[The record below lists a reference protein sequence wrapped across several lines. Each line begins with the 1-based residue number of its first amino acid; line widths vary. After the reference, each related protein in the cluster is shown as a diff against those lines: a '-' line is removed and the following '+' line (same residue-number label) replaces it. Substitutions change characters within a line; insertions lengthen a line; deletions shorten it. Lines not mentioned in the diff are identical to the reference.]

1 MLLNGFELHVY
12 NRSQLYSRLEH
23 LFGLEPSIVPSG
35 LEPYWQDSGGE
46 GDTQTPIEK
55 HDTITVP
62 KYEWRDLIPVIKAEI
77 STGRV
82 VFGNRLLPTTL
93 SVNFEEAHIIYTT
106 KPAPSRLDQFTHI
119 TKCKAENFK
128 VILAPSPKYTG
139 LSDEPPRYMGEGFVV
154 FQSNFVDLYYYQDE
168 AGFVTAEPEMVE
180 LADGDVVQRST
191 APLWGL
197 DIKCGKGTDFSYG
210 PWADRQRE
218 HLYKFF
224 FPQDFQTLEV
234 TKQAKVGE
242 RRFCESFDIRLS
254 TLAEAT
260 IDILFS
266 KEKETNAIHM
276 NVGQGSY
283 LEVTIP
289 MRITEDGYISR
300 INGQLL
306 HLEASTSLQY
316 RSLVESE
323 TLEFDVQV
331 KYPRMWND
339 HQNWTCILTGCKAT
353 VHLIYA
359 HKHFFHA
366 LMEDWASKSRPD
378 ILHFV
383 PYTWHFS
390 LILKEFELITVVNEY
405 NWIDCSSQH
414 QENTYLAVSGD
425 QFELSFDLP
434 FIEYLPPTVG
444 LKFWI
449 QGESV
454 DMCMYLPEVNTN
466 RDIILMLER
475 CSKLTCRN
483 GSPVVQDNNTKKW
496 RNMAKTS
503 AGWVDCWSVP
513 IVALSIRYIYHP
525 SPPCCHS
532 GLDLDI
538 TTPEKEEILLSPI
551 RPNGSQNRKKRSYS
565 QCLEFDPMS
574 MNPDTVHLE
583 LEIGPSVLKLYGSL
597 LRNLINLKENY
608 FGENQKFFE
617 FDSPI
622 ITPDQVQSSTTD
634 ECDNKE
640 FDPRVYRPLEVTVSV
655 TMHDIQGHI
664 MKCCSET
671 DPPCPSL
678 YLERFSFEMHKTY
691 EETVL
696 QLLLSPLILS
706 TVDTVARPD
715 CHAHLKDGHVAV
727 SSLQVRGHAMFSGV
741 DRPLGSE
748 TLEYAW
754 LIEVLVGD
762 ITGRITVPQM
772 YHTVTGL
779 ELFVFQVQQVDCD
792 LQPPYAFKLC
802 QHDIP
807 QPNCSHTTASLVC
820 PCPDDIKYRM
830 TRLSVDALDIC
841 IVESGTAI
849 EIEIF
854 PLRLATCNL
863 HGGDTL
869 SGLSMLL
876 QHVQFKQYAKISSNL
891 VCSSVYSIVS
901 HGLGSQQNS
910 SSELW
915 LEVGGFS
922 FGPVYVDAASSQLKK
937 DEVIQQDKFLKIHD
951 AKRKKLWFLWPLDA
965 LTITQSVNGKC
976 GCVGGCA
983 FFGSNRNG
991 VYFFCVNNHHE
1002 DVVSAR
1008 YQIGTDNYLGYGE
1021 SLLHRGHF
1029 VFDAPE
1035 NAPILKTGYSPSH
1048 SEKSFIAT
1056 DSSNAL
1062 SSSKV
1067 NDTIL
1072 SRSSDTDSQF
1082 VPRGHS
1088 AFSESFLD
1096 DKISFFSHNKITN
1109 ENHLENAQCDTSIT
1123 SFSREHRH
1131 SQVRCIKRQFSSPT
1145 HMSMPSSSSVLS
1157 SFQISMA
1164 QSAPVSGKHERKMM
1178 VKNDDWKNTFESSV
1192 SSAPVREGSVSP
1204 GLSQNRYSSRISLNT
1219 CPNGRGENNGSR
1231 HSLANIASRS
1241 YSPRSV
1247 RRAASTESTHST
1259 ESYFSAD
1266 EDAISSLENGDS
1278 VTLDESHSEEE
1289 KRHVIIKNG
1298 TNSVDRKISATRR
1311 SLHDIQETPSQQ
1323 SSDSDLHV
1331 TVLQRTPSCGNHHDP
1346 SDSNSISSTSFLS
1359 AMSSQEDIAL
1369 VDLHNQMDKPIIE
1382 SPLLM
1387 SCYMAH
1393 MTQLQCYQWVQP
1405 PPLPQ
1410 FMHQS
1415 GSHHSG
1421 HCRDFIF
1428 NRMHSA
1434 WKPKFVPLTEG
1445 YTSIHMVDKS
1455 KVPGYRQKYCHV
1467 QKSVSTHSE
1476 EEFQPGLF
1484 HPEMKK
1490 DDCIGGDYSS
1500 KNSSKVVLVIKL
1512 SGDVHFMISPLFV
1525 ESLRSFIDVLTPTLV
1540 QLHPLTIVNHLHV
1553 MCSHEVQKNNQLKK
1567 EKILH
1572 LSQLRAQIIEKYK
1585 KRNINEKNINGSSEN
1600 LGNNY
1605 EETRT
1610 TQTRTLIKV
1619 NKVNISIMQASIVE
1633 EVIAFSALDNLKDL
1647 TCVSLLSICVDN
1659 TLIQLSHSCQAKK
1672 VIQTFTDYCSD
1683 NIARSK
1689 MNERSSK
1696 KAKTDSLPTEL
1707 LTVET
1712 SETQQEETV
1721 LSASVTCIHCQLRRL
1736 KNNSSILKEAMLTVI
1751 PYYRSKVEFT
1761 FENCSFLGRQLSKQN
1776 EKQDTFM
1783 DSDWNQYLDEEK
1795 LGFIM
1800 FECGLEDIGVKF
1812 VKRWGYNS
1820 LPAIEGEEK
1829 KHVPKIPKENKLST
1843 RKMYT
1848 TNEQPSP
1855 SRHSF
1860 KSGNCDDH
1868 WDTKMSFPSCV
1879 SECGSYSSS
1888 DGSKSNIH
1896 HQNLKG
1902 DASSFIIELKTVWFN
1917 FAAPPRTP
1925 NTRKIDFTRLDWHLL
1940 STATPSINA
1949 WLKPSDRLLVSVRKM
1964 AKETAQRSAA
1974 AMACLMAEAL
1984 EVQSIHMP
1992 IKSKYLSVKLSPLA
2006 KTLQEDPSCQLLMVL
2021 RRYLKQV
2028 NLEAVEENLSPEYIP
2043 QIKTLYRGLIA
2054 LSRQWKNVLYMPFL
2068 VEQNIRFRKNMRPLN
2083 LSFSAPKIDAMLS
2096 NNEENDKLSLD
2107 ECEVTDETTNLLIA
2121 EGGSL
2126 TVAQGQKVVP
2136 SQGTPPIKSYS
2147 SPDTGSRSSSS
2158 QQEITEEAVSSGSG
2172 PHKSRR
2178 KLPSYPPRTSRAS
2191 VAFPLLG
2198 GPLDSPGRYAGGMNS
2213 KTNGF
2218 VLQQYGV
2225 NAISKLKRNDSRH
2238 SLKSTT
2244 WSLSSIEPNLQSS
2257 VFGTSQKGLVNGDMD
2272 QVDEDLYNW
2281 MARQQDY
2288 IRSTNNQKRIE
2299 RAQME
2304 SKKSTFATEN
2314 SFETEMPKS
2323 IAAAVNFA
2331 PLSIQLADAHVIF
2344 QPFLNSIGVPNQ
2356 THHTSF
2362 SAIFGPKI
2370 SVSTAVEMLKI
2381 DIVESEYQSNAR
2393 QKKKTNRKQSNMHG
2407 KFFIDTSMD
2416 TPTFICDK
2424 FSLEMELR
2432 ETLHHKAE
2440 SISNDILITAPALM
2454 FMTNDSRHSTV
2465 INFTVDINFVA
2476 QQVNMPL
2483 LRLLHQFSTM
2493 YENIKETRLELKANR
2508 LSSFK
2513 ESVKNDKKGF
2523 SPSESQTGSY
2533 RLNSPRPP
2541 PAKFN
2546 TPTPT
2551 PTKSSSVGVAS
2562 LTAGIRRP
2570 HTLSQR
2576 LRAST
2581 KGYTNLQEMT
2591 SKEERSSSPLS
2602 FTLSE
2607 SVAIDIPDTCSA
2619 PASEHTLLGEI
2630 KDLHPRCWRTMFY
2643 LLDLYDTMP
2652 EPKTV
2657 NERCSAVHLPQDRK
2671 SPDISDEYK
2680 GNGKYEPLKEQ
2691 HVDIDAP
2698 DNTNTVKPEK
2708 TTSPVIHKDHLKGF
2722 TKALIVRD
2730 WTPLI
2735 VFGVA
2740 TVHKTRLLAMLSGLK
2755 LEGELNGFHSSL
2767 THKERVRGTT
2777 RKWSESSL
2785 AGQLG
2790 QAMVVVLEGV
2800 PPNQQTVVKMTVGK
2814 SQALYSSQ
2822 NKKGKDRNSA
2832 LLTIGPINIDI
2843 PQHPVVLHGMMTRS
2857 SRQLSTTLQELRA
2870 TRQPLRTS
2878 RQIDEYSASAAN
2890 HSPQPPWDTP
2900 QNRLPDHGHELIRPI
2915 IIQFSIILDSLTI
2928 GAAVLPSLRAQY
2940 QMGQVTSMGVT
2951 GSKAKFTVDLPQH
2964 TLSFNTKIQPSEGN
2978 MPSSASVDL
2987 PLVHISAEYI
2997 QDPTSANTA
3006 TNKLESFT
3014 DGVVLCQGSYLS
3026 ALAEIGSFEH
3036 SLTTDLL
3043 NHLVLVQKVF
3053 MKEVNEVVQ
3062 KMSGADKP
3070 VPLWG
3075 EQDKPS
3081 HMRPRRLLFSLLLR
3095 LKGIQITATTPT
3107 SSAVRLETGVVEL
3120 QLSNRVQNMSSSGPY
3135 TGSYMKLFG
3144 KAQVDV
3150 NLALGQL
3157 IKNALFEEAEPEF
3170 QQFAYFKTRICMRNA
3185 LQDEMI
3191 SSQSEDKE
3199 AVLIT
3204 LNRPLMYIQ
3213 PIALDKA
3220 VLVWLNYK
3228 NAYEYWNEQRA
3239 SLNKEVLTATQQVF
3253 ERVPQISQLSSQAL
3267 GTLFL
3272 QLTVDDMGICLPLNP
3287 YAGKKEGYK
3296 KNVSSKMYDTELK
3309 AAVVVTLES
3318 TRISACSCGSLVSK
3332 AKFTGLC
3339 IRFAD
3344 DFETSLDD
3352 WKPDPTD
3359 SNIMNLCVVSEG
3371 TYEICSRTIAPQ
3383 GLNNAK
3389 WILNVQWQMEG
3400 VDIHLDTNIGKQL
3413 STLFKTLTAITGV
3426 EDEGD
3431 GMDYPDVGVDESTRH
3446 GPSVQEPVIARKG
3459 STFVETLPP
3468 LFLDP
3473 SLDAKKRSRLIE
3485 KEMNEQ
3491 AKIINDLRLLGASQ
3505 STIEQ
3510 EVRRLHELET
3520 AVFNDFRRDVIKKL
3534 RRQSVKATSFKDKLG
3549 LGTRSAAG
3557 PLQSMSLF
3565 FPDTEENAEVGMS
3578 EIIQTPSSKDS
3589 SPSHAHTRTGSL
3601 DMSDLPNLT
3610 LPEKSVH
3617 RELSLDSVF
3626 TSSAAADLGYSETPT
3641 PSHNQECNGNTYKL
3655 EHSPCP
3661 ADHTTS
3667 SESPASSSA
3676 DAVLENTMKADTI
3689 DSKRLNDQQ
3698 KTGHTTPGG
3707 ASSGV
3712 SSFKQPPSE
3721 PNVDFELDVK
3731 VFFNSGKCVLHT
3743 KDFNKEEEFLK
3754 RSMRKERSFSGGGFD
3769 LSSPSHTKKRHGS
3782 GMRNNMSASRLR
3794 YVQTAPTNQVADF
3807 TIFLIPG
3814 LDVKVHYNSK
3824 TVSGDSPITSINGSS
3839 KYCSEAET
3847 GGFDSFSGRS
3857 SFLAVDPSQMS
3868 SCSLRKAR
3876 IKKACLFAWVTL
3888 QSIPEEAVVSPHIL
3902 DFLEQALEPIPIQ
3915 LTKTAPVLETN
3926 KIEDEGAS
3934 LVTPSQYA
3942 YASFPV
3948 DVIVYF
3954 LFSSKRAEDDLYAT
3968 AVQDAG
3974 STKSK
3979 GGFLKDGGNR
3989 TIFESA
3995 SVCQTAVGGLSMTGC
4010 LADFSLYIFHP
4021 YGGAKKAGSTKE
4033 GETSPLST
4041 SERKDSLSLQVEF
4054 VKVNISRSRKINF
4067 SMEPVM
4073 NFQKLGRAFDSGG
4086 ALIRFSAICDI
4097 GSASFKYDMRR
4108 LTEIL
4113 AFPKAWYRR
4122 SIARR
4127 MFLGDQSTG
4136 ALYSDQED
4144 SVETSS
4150 SSGTMSPSISKADY
4164 IAFSSPVNVQSST
4177 SGLTT
4182 STASESAPLSSTS
4195 ARPSHNIKNIITSEN
4210 IKESMKPMRPLISN
4224 HGHRDR
4230 LWLNLDRN
4238 VQESKRGVDIRSP
4251 SKSGSSSYD
4260 ESKDSASSEH
4270 SSPLHSSRHNSSWET
4285 LVLFAVNLSRLN
4297 VHMNMGNVMGNT
4309 TWLTRDFKSQGR
4321 LSIGSS
4327 GHKNLFLSIGLE
4339 GSTLDSK
4346 GGIVGGTIELSR
4358 IDTCMHLKEEWGQE
4372 PDHTVA
4378 LKLGALESRLDYM
4391 GTSVL
4396 MGRVSSLD
4404 ITLKDEWRVSTVL
4417 NQDHISS
4424 HPTKRPALIFVN
4436 GELSWDQLQLLISKS
4451 TTPDLIKMYSK
4462 LEEFFSQ
4469 QFHSSKRVFSSLQP
4483 RLQRHSL
4490 KNRSRKSKSSE
4501 ETEAKHHRHWQKVLS
4516 MVSGLQ
4522 LSTMTSALPDM
4533 GTILGGTMDLHGYNI
4548 SLACFHGINFR
4559 SKAWAIFSMRKPTI
4573 SFATEAQDVVKD
4585 DGSVATHIVQNLSYA
4600 LGNSSTE
4607 TAQHAS
4613 MATVCRISR
4622 NVLFPP
4628 QFRSMHEW
4636 FHYAFATSELD
4647 DVGRFPVLEHDRE
4660 STSENRRVSMPS
4672 KGPEFNHNMEVIF
4685 ALPSMQLHLKT
4696 EHLQPAKPISTGGP
4710 KPTVECSFVTE
4721 FDDHIFVAVDAE
4733 AFFFLHDLITSYIK
4747 EKEISTFG
4755 KSHSPD
4761 SDRKLKMADPTD
4773 SLQKDWRSYQCHT
4786 WHLEPTVRLLSWA
4799 GKGIEPYGV
4808 DYILQKLGFAHA
4820 RVTIPKWMQRGCMD
4834 PLDKIL
4840 AVVMEKMI
4848 SAVRDDKD
4856 DGGVNVKKL

>member
-1 MLLNGFELHVY
+1 MSSPTFRFDLLSTSTFTPLTSHLPVSTWNNTAPLKNIPLDSNLAWLLCALVMAMSWVIYITYYNSRVIGFIVTKILNHFMKYGYVKVGSLSISVLSGKIMFRDVAYITEDCTWRAQDGWIIFRWWYPYVRKEISEDLSHSDTRLSILLNGFEYHLY

-23 LFGLEPSIVPSG
+23 LFGLDPSVIPSG
-35 LEPYWQDSGGE
+35 SEPYWQDSGGE
-46 GDTQTPIEK
+46 GDTQTPVDKNEENE
-55 HDTITVP
+55 VP

-77 STGRV
+77 STGRL

-93 SVNFEEAHIIYTT
+93 SVNFEEAHILYTT
-106 KPAPSRLDQFTHI
+106 KPASSRLDNFTHI
-119 TKCKAENFK
+119 AKCKAENFK
-128 VILAPSPKYTG
+128 IILAPSPKYTG

-168 AGFVTAEPEMVE
+168 AGLVTAEPEMIE

-224 FPQDFQTLEV
+224 FPQDYQPLV
-234 TKQAKVGE
+234 PTKESAVGE
-242 RRFCESFDIRLS
+242 KRFCESFDIRLN

-266 KEKETNAIHM
+266 KEKETNAVHM

-289 MRITEDGYISR
+289 MRINNDGYSTK

-306 HLEASTSLQY
+306 HLEASTSLQF

-323 TLEFDVQV
+323 TLEFDIWI
-331 KYPRMWND
+331 KYPKIWND
-339 HQNWTCILTGCKAT
+339 HQMWNCSLTGCKTT

-366 LMEDWASKSRPD
+366 LMEDWASKLRPD

-383 PYTWHFS
+383 PYTWHFG
-390 LILKEFELITVVNEY
+390 LILKDFELVTVVNEY

-414 QENTYLAVSGD
+414 QENAYLAVSGD

-434 FIEYLPPTVG
+434 FIEYLPPTIS

-449 QGESV
+449 QGESC
-454 DMCMYLPEVNTN
+454 DMVFYLPEVNSN
-466 RDIILMLER
+466 RDIILMLEK
-475 CSKLTCRN
+475 CAKLTGRD
-483 GSPVVQDNNTKKW
+483 GSPSLQDNSPKRW
-496 RNMAKTS
+496 RNMAKPS

-513 IVALSIRYIYHP
+513 IVALSIGYIYHP
-525 SPPCCHS
+525 TPPCGASC
-532 GLDLDI
+532 LDLNI

-551 RPNGSQNRKKRSYS
+551 RPNGSQNRKKKMCNSS
-565 QCLEFDPMS
+565 EFDPTS
-574 MNPDTVHLE
+574 LAPDIVHLE

-597 LRNLINLKENY
+597 LRHLIHLKENY

-617 FDSPI
+617 FDAPI
-622 ITPDQVQSSTTD
+622 ITPNQVSTAAPN
-634 ECDNKE
+634 EKDNYE
-640 FDPRVYRPLEVTVSV
+640 FDPRQFRPLDITVSV
-655 TMHDIQGHI
+655 IMHDIQGHI
-664 MKCCSET
+664 MKCCNDN

-678 YLERFSFEMHKTY
+678 YLERFAFEMFKTY
-691 EETVL
+691 EETKL
-696 QLLLSPLILS
+696 QLLLSPLVLS
-706 TVDTVARPD
+706 TVDTAVRPD
-715 CHAHLKDGHVAV
+715 CHSHLKDGHVV
-727 SSLQVRGHAMFSGV
+727 LSTLQVRGNAMFSGV
-741 DRPLGSE
+741 DRPLESE

-754 LIEVLVGD
+754 LVEVLIGD
-762 ITGRITVPQM
+762 VTGRLTIPQV
-772 YHTVTGL
+772 YHTVTGF
-779 ELFVFQVQQVDCD
+779 ELFVFQVQQSDCD
-792 LQPPYAFKLC
+792 LQPPHAFKLC

-807 QPNCSHTTASLVC
+807 QSNCTHTTTTLVC
-820 PCPDDIKYRM
+820 PSPDDIKYRM
-830 TRLSVDALDIC
+830 TRLSIDAIDLC

-849 EIEIF
+849 EIEVF

-863 HGGDTL
+863 HGNDTV

-876 QHVQFKQYAKISSNL
+876 QSVHFKQYAKISSNL
-891 VCSSVYSIVS
+891 VCSSAYNIVS
-901 HGLGSQQNS
+901 HGIMSQQNS
-910 SSELW
+910 ASDIW

-922 FGPVYVDAASSQLKK
+922 FGPMFIDSATSQMKRNDDTQQENFLRVHDNKK
-937 DEVIQQDKFLKIHD
+937 
-951 AKRKKLWFLWPLDA
+951 KKLWFLWPIDVSPIPQA
-965 LTITQSVNGKC
+965 SHGKC
-976 GCVGGCA
+976 GCVGGCS
-983 FFGSNRNG
+983 FFGSNKNG
-991 VYFFCVNNHHE
+991 IYFFNINNHLE
-1002 DVVSAR
+1002 DISAVSAK
-1008 YQIGTDNYLGYGE
+1008 YQISFDNNLGYGE

-1035 NAPILKTGYSPSH
+1035 NLPNFPYSSSH
-1048 SEKSFIAT
+1048 SEKSVIITENSHAHSRT
-1056 DSSNAL
+1056 KL
-1062 SSSKV
+1062 
-1067 NDTIL
+1067 NDTTF
-1072 SRSSDTDSQF
+1072 SKSSDNDSHF
-1082 VPRGHS
+1082 INRGYS
-1088 AFSESFLD
+1088 AFSESYLD
-1096 DKISFFSHNKITN
+1096 DKISFFNHSRLVNDTN
-1109 ENHLENAQCDTSIT
+1109 TDSMLYDSSIPSLPREQRYNH
-1123 SFSREHRH
+1123 
-1131 SQVRCIKRQFSSPT
+1131 VRCIKRQFSSPT
-1145 HMSMPSSSSVLS
+1145 HVSMPSSSSVLS
-1157 SFQISMA
+1157 SYQISMA
-1164 QSAPVSGKHERKMM
+1164 QSAPVAGKLDRKPTM
-1178 VKNDDWKNTFESSV
+1178 KGDDWKSILESNINPISLV
-1192 SSAPVREGSVSP
+1192 KEESISP
-1204 GLSQNRYSSRISLNT
+1204 GLSQNKYSSRISLNIS
-1219 CPNGRGENNGSR
+1219 PNGRGENNGSR
-1231 HSLANIASRS
+1231 HSLASIAARS

-1266 EDAISSLENGDS
+1266 EDGESSAETGDNP
-1278 VTLDESHSEEE
+1278 DEFHVDEE
-1289 KRHVIIKNG
+1289 KRHVTLKNG
-1298 TNSVDRKISATRR
+1298 TNSIDRKVATARR

-1323 SSDSDLHV
+1323 SSDSDLHI

-1393 MTQLQCYQWVQP
+1393 MTQLQCLQWFQQ
-1405 PPLPQ
+1405 PPLPHLVSQ
-1410 FMHQS
+1410 FD
-1415 GSHHSG
+1415 GHHNG
-1421 HCRDFIF
+1421 HNKDFIF
-1428 NRMHSA
+1428 HRTHSA

-1445 YTSIHMVDKS
+1445 FTSIHMVHKNRTS
-1455 KVPGYRQKYCHV
+1455 SHRHKFQYA
-1467 QKSVSTHSE
+1467 QKSMSTHSDD
-1476 EEFQPGLF
+1476 EFKPGLI
-1484 HPEMKK
+1484 HQELKK
-1490 DDCIGGDYSS
+1490 DEYNSGDHSTKIAS
-1500 KNSSKVVLVIKL
+1500 KIVFVIKL
-1512 SGDVHFMISPLFV
+1512 SGDVHFKISPLLV
-1525 ESLRSFIDVLTPTLV
+1525 ESLKSFIDVLTPTLA

-1553 MCSHEVQKNNQLKK
+1553 MCSHEVQKSNQLKK
-1567 EKILH
+1567 EKVLH

-1585 KRNINEKNINGSSEN
+1585 KRNISNSEKINDGSSEN

-1605 EETRT
+1605 EETRNT
-1610 TQTRTLIKV
+1610 HTKALIKIAKINV
-1619 NKVNISIMQASIVE
+1619 SIMQASIVE

-1647 TCVSLLSICVDN
+1647 TCVSLLSICIDN
-1659 TLIQLSHSCQAKK
+1659 TSIQLSHSCQAKK
-1672 VIQTFTDYCSD
+1672 VIQTFTDYCNGSV
-1683 NIARSK
+1683 ARTK
-1689 MNERSSK
+1689 INERSSK

-1712 SETQQEETV
+1712 SETQQEETI
-1721 LSASVTCIHCQLRRL
+1721 LSASVMCIHCQLRRL

-1751 PYYRSKVEFT
+1751 PYHRSKVEFT
-1761 FENCSFLGRQLSKQN
+1761 FENHFFGRQLSKQSD
-1776 EKQDTFM
+1776 KQDAFM
-1783 DSDWNQYLDEEK
+1783 DVEWNQYLDEEK
-1795 LGFIM
+1795 MGFIM

-1812 VKRWGYNS
+1812 IKRWGYDSFNCVDVDERK
-1820 LPAIEGEEK
+1820 PMVE
-1829 KHVPKIPKENKLST
+1829 PKNENKSN
-1843 RKMYT
+1843 KK
-1848 TNEQPSP
+1848 PSSERPP
-1855 SRHSF
+1855 SKQCH
-1860 KSGNCDDH
+1860 KQCKCEDN
-1868 WDTKMSFPSCV
+1868 WDAKVSFPSCV
-1879 SECGSYSSS
+1879 SECGSYSSMYDSRS
-1888 DGSKSNIH
+1888 DLNN
-1896 HQNLKG
+1896 QNLKG
-1902 DASSFIIELKTVWFN
+1902 DASSFITELKTVWFN

-1949 WLKPSDRLLVSVRKM
+1949 WLKPSDRLLVSAKKM
-1964 AKETAQRSAA
+1964 AKEAGQRSAA
-1974 AMACLMAEAL
+1974 IMACLMAEAL

-1992 IKSKYLSVKLSPLA
+1992 VKSKYLAFKLTPLA

-2028 NLEAVEENLSPEYIP
+2028 DLVNVEENVVADYIP
-2043 QIKTLYRGLIA
+2043 PIKTVYRGLIS

-2096 NNEENDKLSLD
+2096 SNDDADKLSLD

-2126 TVAQGQKVVP
+2126 TLGQ
-2136 SQGTPPIKSYS
+2136 SQKAMPTQSSPPNKSYS
-2147 SPDTGSRSSSS
+2147 SRDTGSRSSSS
-2158 QQEITEEAVSSGSG
+2158 QQEVTEEAVSSGSG
-2172 PHKSRR
+2172 AQKARR

-2198 GPLDSPGRYAGGMNS
+2198 GPLDSPGRYAGGMNGKS
-2213 KTNGF
+2213 NGF
-2218 VLQQYGV
+2218 VLQQYGL
-2225 NAISKLKRNDSRH
+2225 NAISKLKRSDSRH

-2257 VFGTSQKGLVNGDMD
+2257 VFGTPQKTLGNGDID

-2281 MARQQDY
+2281 MARQQEY
-2288 IRSTNNQKRIE
+2288 IRNTNNQKRIE
-2299 RAQME
+2299 RAQLE
-2304 SKKSTFATEN
+2304 SKKSTFATDN

-2323 IAAAVNFA
+2323 IVAAVNFA

-2344 QPFLNSIGVPNQ
+2344 HPLLNSIGVPNQ
-2356 THHTSF
+2356 ALHTSF
-2362 SAIFGPKI
+2362 SIAFGPKI
-2370 SVSTAVEMLKI
+2370 SVSATVEMLKI
-2381 DIVESEYQSNAR
+2381 DIVESEYHSNVR
-2393 QKKKTNRKQSNMHG
+2393 QKKKSNRKQSNLHG

-2424 FSLEMELR
+2424 FSLELELR
-2432 ETLHHKAE
+2432 ETLCHKGE
-2440 SISNDILITAPALM
+2440 TISNDILVPSPALM
-2454 FMTNDSRHSTV
+2454 FLSNGPKHSTI
-2465 INFTVDINFVA
+2465 INFSVDINFVA

-2508 LSSFK
+2508 PSSFK
-2513 ESVKNDKKGF
+2513 ESVKNEKKGF
-2523 SPSESQTGSY
+2523 SPSVSQTGSY
-2533 RLNSPRPP
+2533 RLNSPKPP
-2541 PAKFN
+2541 PPKFS

-2551 PTKSSSVGVAS
+2551 PTKSVGVS
-2562 LTAGIRRP
+2562 SITAGIRRP

-2581 KGYTNLQEMT
+2581 KGYTNLQDT
-2591 SKEERSSSPLS
+2591 TTKEDRSCSPIS

-2630 KDLHPRCWRTMFY
+2630 KELQPRCWRTMFY

-2657 NERCSAVHLPQDRK
+2657 NERCSTTHVTQDRK
-2671 SPDISDEYK
+2671 SLDVSEEYR
-2680 GNGKYEPLKEQ
+2680 GSGKYEPLKEQ
-2691 HVDIDAP
+2691 QADTVDNNFSEKP
-2698 DNTNTVKPEK
+2698 DVPKEN
-2708 TTSPVIHKDHLKGF
+2708 LKGF

-2735 VFGVA
+2735 IFGVA

-2755 LEGELNGFHSSL
+2755 LEGELNGFHLSL
-2767 THKERVRGTT
+2767 THKDRVRGTN

-2785 AGQLG
+2785 AGQLA

-2800 PPNQQTVVKMTVGK
+2800 PPNQQTVVNMTVGK
-2814 SQALYSSQ
+2814 SQALYSTQ

-2870 TRQPLRTS
+2870 TRQPLRPC
-2878 RQIDEYSASAAN
+2878 RQIDEYSVAN

-2900 QNRLPDHGHELIRPI
+2900 QNHLSEPNHEPI
-2915 IIQFSIILDSLTI
+2915 NPFIIQFSIILDSLTV
-2928 GAAVLPSLRAQY
+2928 GAAVLPSLKAQY
-2940 QMGQVTSMGVT
+2940 QMGQVISLGVT

-2964 TLSFNTKIQPSEGN
+2964 TLSFNTKVQPSEGN

-2987 PLVHISAEYI
+2987 PPVHISAEYI
-2997 QDPTSANTA
+2997 QDPTSTNTT

-3070 VPLWG
+3070 ISLWS
-3075 EQDKPS
+3075 EVEKS
-3081 HMRPRRLLFSLLLR
+3081 THMRPRRLLFSLLLR

-3107 SSAVRLETGVVEL
+3107 SSAVRLETGAVEL
-3120 QLSNRVQNMSSSGPY
+3120 QLSNRVQNMSSSCPY
-3135 TGSYMKLFG
+3135 TGNYIKLFG

-3191 SSQSEDKE
+3191 SSHSDDKE

-3204 LNRPLMYIQ
+3204 LNRPLIYIQ

-3253 ERVPQISQLSSQAL
+3253 ERVPQISQLGSQAL

-3287 YAGKKEGYK
+3287 YAGKKDGYK
-3296 KNVSSKMYDTELK
+3296 KNVANKMYDTELK

-3339 IRFAD
+3339 FRFAD

-3371 TYEICSRTIAPQ
+3371 TYEICSRTVAPQ
-3383 GLNNAK
+3383 GIANAK

-3413 STLFKTLTAITGV
+3413 SALFKTLTAITGV
-3426 EDEGD
+3426 EDEND
-3431 GMDYPDVGVDESTRH
+3431 GMDYMDGGTEDANHH
-3446 GPSVQEPVIARKG
+3446 GPCVQEPVIARKG

-3468 LFLDP
+3468 LILDP

-3549 LGTRSAAG
+3549 LGTRSTAG
-3557 PLQSMSLF
+3557 PLQSISLF
-3565 FPDTEENAEVGMS
+3565 FPDAEERAEIGQDDP
-3578 EIIQTPSSKDS
+3578 IPTPSSKES

-3601 DMSDLPNLT
+3601 DMSDLPNLA

-3626 TSSAAADLGYSETPT
+3626 TSSATADLGYSETPT
-3641 PSHNQECNGNTYKL
+3641 PSHTAESTTAYKTDIYPL
-3655 EHSPCP
+3655 DP
-3661 ADHTTS
+3661 ATS
-3667 SESPASSSA
+3667 SESPSSSVEA
-3676 DAVLENTMKADTI
+3676 TVENAAKMDTI
-3689 DSKRLNDQQ
+3689 DFKRANDTF
-3698 KTGHTTPGG
+3698 KAGHTTPGG

-3721 PNVDFELDVK
+3721 PNIDFELDVK

-3743 KDFNKEEEFLK
+3743 KDFNREEDFLK

-3769 LSSPSHTKKRHGS
+3769 LSSPSHTKKRYGS
-3782 GMRNNMSASRLR
+3782 GMRNNMSSSRLR
-3794 YVQTAPTNQVADF
+3794 YAQNAPPSQVADF

-3824 TVSGDSPITSINGSS
+3824 TVSGDSPLTSVNGPMKYYTEVDSS
-3839 KYCSEAET
+3839 NFEDPGAYRA
-3847 GGFDSFSGRS
+3847 
-3857 SFLAVDPSQMS
+3857 SFLAVDSSQMTS
-3868 SCSLRKAR
+3868 SSLRKIG

-3888 QSIPEEAVVSPHIL
+3888 QSIPEEAVVSPHLL

-3915 LTKTAPVLETN
+3915 LTKTPPVIEPS

-3954 LFSSKRAEDDLYAT
+3954 RMQPSILRFSCLPISRVECILRLPSVDLVFSSKRAEDDLYAAAT
-3968 AVQDAG
+3968 QE
-3974 STKSK
+3974 SSFMIKSRVFPK
-3979 GGFLKDGGNR
+3979 NNNR
-3989 TIFESA
+3989 PIFESA

-4021 YGGAKKAGSTKE
+4021 YGGAKKAGSSKE

-4054 VKVNISRSRKINF
+4054 VKVNISRSRKINL
-4067 SMEPVM
+4067 SHIESGSNPL
-4073 NFQKLGRAFDSGG
+4073 KSGRSCDSGG

-4164 IAFSSPVNVQSST
+4164 IAFSSPVTVQSSCA
-4177 SGLTT
+4177 TT
-4182 STASESAPLSSTS
+4182 T
-4195 ARPSHNIKNIITSEN
+4195 TSEN
-4210 IKESMKPMRPLISN
+4210 TTLLTSSSKTSTIPISHSLKSTPTSDGFKDPSKLPKSLISP
-4224 HGHRDR
+4224 HAHRDR
-4230 LWLNLDRN
+4230 LWLNLDRSIP
-4238 VQESKRGVDIRSP
+4238 ESRRNLGMPSP

-4260 ESKDSASSEH
+4260 ESKDSISSET
-4270 SSPLHSSRHNSSWET
+4270 SSPLHSGRHSSSWET

-4327 GHKNLFLSIGLE
+4327 GHKNLFLSVGLE
-4339 GSTLDSK
+4339 VSTLDSK
-4346 GGIVGGTIELSR
+4346 GGIVGGTIELSH
-4358 IDTCMHLKEEWGQE
+4358 IDTCMHLKEDWGQE

-4404 ITLKDEWRVSTVL
+4404 ITLKDEWRVSTSL
-4417 NQDHISS
+4417 IQDHMVS

-4469 QFHSSKRVFSSLQP
+4469 QFRSSKRVFSSLQP

-4490 KNRSRKSKSSE
+4490 KNRSRKSKTPE
-4501 ETEAKHHRHWQKVLS
+4501 ESEAKHHRHWQKVLY

-4522 LSTMTSALPDM
+4522 LSTMASALPEI

-4585 DGSVATHIVQNLSYA
+4585 DGSIATHIVQNLSYA
-4600 LGNSSTE
+4600 LGHCSTE
-4607 TAQHAS
+4607 TAQHSS

-4647 DVGRFPVLEHDRE
+4647 GKELLDL
-4660 STSENRRVSMPS
+4660 
-4672 KGPEFNHNMEVIF
+4672 
-4685 ALPSMQLHLKT
+4685 L
-4696 EHLQPAKPISTGGP
+4696 
-4710 KPTVECSFVTE
+4710 KPTFIT
-4721 FDDHIFVAVDAE
+4721 IFV
-4733 AFFFLHDLITSYIK
+4733 
-4747 EKEISTFG
+4747 
-4755 KSHSPD
+4755 
-4761 SDRKLKMADPTD
+4761 
-4773 SLQKDWRSYQCHT
+4773 
-4786 WHLEPTVRLLSWA
+4786 
-4799 GKGIEPYGV
+4799 
-4808 DYILQKLGFAHA
+4808 
-4820 RVTIPKWMQRGCMD
+4820 
-4834 PLDKIL
+4834 
-4840 AVVMEKMI
+4840 
-4848 SAVRDDKD
+4848 
-4856 DGGVNVKKL
+4856 